1 VLRYQ
6 PDLFIINCFQCNEVK
21 PVCGRCEKG
30 LRECTYP
37 PPCKKG
43 KPKNRVEKK
52 EEIEERPS
60 TSGSES
66 SLNSDHSDTEFE
78 KPIVRFSS
86 SASSGSPATDSSPN
100 HFNSLDFDPQM
111 LIDPIDSPPESSES
125 LFSTTNP
132 LLTLGV
138 SPPSFCET
146 LLLQTSTSSL
156 STSST
161 GPIHIPRPPRATRN
175 QNVQFFLHFHR
186 ETVTE
191 FHYFRQYDYHELCTK
206 TLLAM
211 AEKSD
216 TLRHSVVAF
225 SALIYS
231 MKIDRAA
238 REQAFLYYSMS
249 LQQLR
254 VLLDDDPT
262 TTEEKHIAIAIA
274 LQLSSFDVRSIP
286 IYH

>member
-1 VLRYQ
+1 M
-6 PDLFIINCFQCNEVK
+6 K

-30 LRECTYP
+30 VRECTYP

-66 SLNSDHSDTEFE
+66 SLNSNHSDAEFE
-78 KPIVRFSS
+78 IPIVRFSS
-86 SASSGSPATDSSPN
+86 ATSNGSPATDSSPN

-111 LIDPIDSPPESSES
+111 LLDPIDSPPDLSEP

-132 LLTLGV
+132 LLTLGI

-146 LLLQTSTSSL
+146 LVLQMSTSSQ

-161 GPIHIPRPPRATRN
+161 GPTHIPRPPRTTRN
-175 QNVQFFLHFHR
+175 QNVQFFLNFHR

-191 FHYFRQYDYHELCTK
+191 FHYFRQYDYHKLCTQ

-216 TLRHSVVAF
+216 ALRHSVVAF

-231 MKIDRAA
+231 MKVDRTA

-254 VLLDDDPT
+254 VLLDDDLT

-274 LQLSSFDVRSIP
+274 LQLSSFDVYSIL
-286 IYH
+286 I